1 MSRQLALGGQPVLV
15 ARWAEALAVAEAQPH
30 LNRLLLV
37 DAALEEP
44 LLPPLVRAAAAR
56 GCALVVCLGPGAD
69 AVHRLV
75 DRACQAD
82 GHGVAISWHD
92 PSTDSEAA
100 LDAFSL
106 FTSWVG
112 GTPGLPLLVTEEE
125 GLDSI
130 LDAART
136 LHGRPTPP

>member
-1 MSRQLALGGQPVLV
+1 VSRQLALGGQPVLV
-15 ARWAEALAVAEAQPH
+15 AGWAEALAVAEAHLH

-37 DAALEEP
+37 DTRLQEP
-44 LLPPLVRAAAAR
+44 LLAPLLEAAAVR

-69 AVHRLV
+69 TVHRTV
-75 DRACQAD
+75 DAACQAA
-82 GHGVAISWHD
+82 GQRVAISWHD
-92 PSTDSEAA
+92 SSADAEAA

-106 FTSWVG
+106 FKSWVG
-112 GTPGLPLLVTEEE
+112 GTPGVPLPVTEDA

-136 LHGRPTPP
+136 LRGRTGRT

>member
-1 MSRQLALGGQPVLV
+1 VLV
-15 ARWAEALAVAEAQPH
+15 AGWAEALAVTEAHPH

-37 DAALEEP
+37 DARLEEP
-44 LLPPLVRAAAAR
+44 LLAPLLKAAAAR

-69 AVHRLV
+69 AVHRTV
-75 DRACQAD
+75 DAACEAAGQT
-82 GHGVAISWHD
+82 VAISWHD
-92 PSTDSEAA
+92 PSADAEAA

-106 FTSWVG
+106 FSSWVG
-112 GTPGLPLLVTEEE
+112 GTPGLPLLVTEDA

-136 LHGRPTPP
+136 LRRRPAYP